1 MKFLAFI
8 FLIALIIGAVIYIVS
23 TVKKAQHRGETYGET
38 ERTPR
43 DPLNFLYRLL
53 PGYLAQEEKKKTWV
67 SILVIVVSAYAAVG
81 VFFTPGTDP
90 NQCGDYTLKNGNYIY
105 TEGRGDYDKEG
116 ASYFYV
122 GCKKARGG
130 WFYGFPGFGSGSG
143 SGD

>member
-23 TVKKAQHRGETYGET
+23 TVKKARHRGET
-38 ERTPR
+38 ERAPR

-53 PGYLAQEEKKKTWV
+53 PGYLTQEEKKKTWV

-90 NQCGDYTLKNGNYIY
+90 NECGDYTLKNGNYIY
-105 TEGRGDYDKEG
+105 TEGRGD
-116 ASYFYV
+116 
-122 GCKKARGG
+122 
-130 WFYGFPGFGSGSG
+130 
-143 SGD
+143 